1 MAVLDTRLSQTRER
15 LYWNV
20 IRGIAIFLMLWGH
33 CIQYC
38 SLDSFNIYENWV
50 FKAIYSFHMPLFMI
64 VSGFLFYYSFEK
76 RSLKELLAHRAKG
89 MLWPI
94 ASGTVLN
101 NLLLVIPTL
110 VLSHGQQLDLFDG
123 KLVQGWGYYL
133 WFLWSVL
140 ACSLTV
146 GIACKIG
153 KTPFQRGILLALGT
167 VFVAVFP
174 NANEDLFMYPF
185 FLTGF
190 FWAKHRQV
198 IARTFQ
204 KWKYGLFLLFPVLLA
219 FYQTEHFIYVTPMFS
234 AENGLVYSFGI
245 DLFRFLIGLAGSGCC
260 FVLVSLVL
268 RRLPADGRIP
278 NPLAALSR
286 LGENS
291 LQVYCLSISLLSGY
305 LPHIIRKCMEPFGY
319 NLLAENWVFYNLVF
333 TPLLAA
339 IYCAGLLAVVKLLR
353 KAGIHTLLFGR

>member
-1 MAVLDTRLSQTRER
+1 MAVLDTLLSQTRER

-38 SLDSFNIYENWV
+38 SLDSFNVYENRI
-50 FKAIYSFHMPLFMI
+50 FKTIYSFHMPLFMI

-76 RSLKELLAHRAKG
+76 RTLKDLLAHRAMG

-94 ASGTVLN
+94 LGGTILN
-101 NLLLVIPTL
+101 NLLMVIPTL
-110 VLSHGQQLDLFDG
+110 VLSHGRHLNVFYGML
-123 KLVQGWGYYL
+123 LQGWENSL

-140 ACSLTV
+140 ACSLAV
-146 GIACKIG
+146 GIACKMG
-153 KTPFQRGILLALGT
+153 KKPLQQGIYLLLGT
-167 VFVAVFP
+167 VFIALFP
-174 NANEDLFMYPF
+174 NANENLFMYPF

-190 FWAKHRQV
+190 FWAKHRRAV
-198 IARTFQ
+198 ARIFR
-204 KWKYGLFLLFPVLLA
+204 KWKYGVLLLFPILLS
-219 FYQTEHFIYVTPMFS
+219 FYGAEHYIYMTPMFS
-234 AENGLVYSFGI
+234 PEKGLVSSLKI

-260 FVLVSLVL
+260 FVLAALAL
-268 RRLPADGRIP
+268 RRLPADGRMP
-278 NPLAALSR
+278 KLLTALAR

-291 LQVYCLSISLLSGY
+291 LQVYCLSVSLLTGY

-319 NLLAENWVFYNLVF
+319 NLLAENWVFFNLIF

-339 IYCAGLLAVVKLLR
+339 IYCAGLLAVVRLLR
-353 KAGIHTLLFGR
+353 KTGIHALIFGR

>member
-1 MAVLDTRLSQTRER
+1 MAVLDTQLSQTRER

-38 SLDSFNIYENWV
+38 ALDSFNVYENWI
-50 FKAIYSFHMPLFMI
+50 FKTIYSFHMPLFMI

-76 RSLKELLAHRAKG
+76 RSLKDLLAHRAKG

-94 ASGTVLN
+94 VGGTVLN

-110 VLSHGQQLDLFDG
+110 ALSHGQQLDLFDG
-123 KLVQGWGYYL
+123 KLIYGWGYSL

-140 ACSLTV
+140 ACSLAV
-146 GIACKIG
+146 GIACKMG
-153 KTPFQRGILLALGT
+153 KTPLQQGIYLLLGIG
-167 VFVAVFP
+167 FVALFP

-190 FWAKHRQV
+190 FWAKHRQTV
-198 IARTFQ
+198 ARIFR
-204 KWKYGLFLLFPVLLA
+204 KWKYGVLLLFPILLA
-219 FYQTEHFIYVTPMFS
+219 FYRTEHYIYMTPMFS
-234 AENGLVYSFGI
+234 LEKGLISSLKI

-260 FVLVSLVL
+260 FVLAALAL
-268 RRLPADGRIP
+268 RRLPADGRMP
-278 NPLAALSR
+278 KLLSALSR
-286 LGENS
+286 LGEDS
-291 LQVYCLSISLLSGY
+291 LQVYCLSVSLLTGY
-305 LPHIIRKCMEPFGY
+305 LPHIVHKCMEPFGY
-319 NLLAENWVFYNLVF
+319 NLLAENWVFFNLIF

-339 IYCAGLLAVVKLLR
+339 IYCAGLLAVVRLLR
-353 KAGIHTLLFGR
+353 KTGIHALIFGR

>member
-1 MAVLDTRLSQTRER
+1 MAVLDTRLSQIRER

-94 ASGTVLN
+94 AGGTVLN

-140 ACSLTV
+140 ASSLTV

-219 FYQTEHFIYVTPMFS
+219 FYQTEHFIYVTPMLS
-234 AENGLVYSFGI
+234 AENGLIYSLGI

-268 RRLPADGRIP
+268 GKLPADGQIP
-278 NPLAALSR
+278 KPLAALSR

-291 LQVYCLSISLLSGY
+291 LQVYCLSVSLLSGY
-305 LPHIIRKCMEPFGY
+305 LPHIIHKCMEPFGY

-353 KAGIHTLLFGR
+353 KAGIHTLIFGR